1 MTLADISF
9 FTIWPFT
16 FLTVWACVLLLVDLF
31 IPKERKGIT
40 ALLAALGLA
49 FTLSF
54 TLMQIGT
61 QQTGFQ
67 GMVVADGF
75 STFVNALLLVSG
87 LLGVAL
93 AYGYVRRMGLE
104 RGEYYTLLLFS
115 VTGMMLMAQAAD
127 LIVVFLALELLSI
140 PLYVLAAFAR
150 PKVESEEAGLKY
162 FLLGAFATGFVVY
175 GTALVFGATGTT
187 NLAAIVA
194 ASGNGTSNLLLLAI
208 GSSLILVGLGFKV
221 AVVPFH
227 MWTPDVYQGA
237 PSAVTA
243 FMSSGAKIA
252 GFAALLRVFAT
263 AFPSIAS
270 DMTGIFWAVSAL
282 TMILGNVIAI
292 SQTNIKRLLAYSSIA
307 HAGYILMAF
316 VPYGNPDVAPVSIA
330 AGLFY
335 LVAYALTNFGAWGVV
350 IALEKSEGRGL
361 EIEDYAGL
369 ARKHPALAV
378 AMTVFMLSLIGLPP
392 TLGLV
397 GKIYLFRAVID
408 GGFYGLAVIGV
419 LTSLVSA
426 YYYLRVVVIMYMRD
440 GEPETEHESFLDLTT
455 IVTAVATV
463 VISLVPQFL
472 FAWASNAVLI
482 LNLPR

>member
-1 MTLADISF
+1 MTLTSADYS
-9 FTIWPFT
+9 TIWPLI
-16 FLTVWACVLLLVDLF
+16 FLTVWASALLLVDLF
-31 IPKERKGIT
+31 IPNERKGIT
-40 ALLAALGLA
+40 ALLSALGLA
-49 FTLSF
+49 LTLGFTLS
-54 TLMQIGT
+54 QIG
-61 QQTGFQ
+61 QGITGFN
-67 GMVVADGF
+67 GMVVLDGF
-75 STFVNALLLVSG
+75 SVFVNSLLLVSG

-93 AYGYVRRMGLE
+93 AYGYLKRMGLE

-150 PKVESEEAGLKY
+150 PKPESEEAGLKY

-175 GTALVFGATGTT
+175 GTALVFGATGST
-187 NLAAIVA
+187 NLVAILSFAAPGA
-194 ASGNGTSNLLLLAI
+194 SNLLLLSI
-208 GSSLILVGLGFKV
+208 GAALILVGFGFKV
-221 AVVPFH
+221 AAVPFH

-263 AFPSIAS
+263 AFPSIAVE
-270 DMTGIFWAVSAL
+270 MTGILWALAAL

-316 VPYGNPDVAPVSIA
+316 VPYGDPDVAPVSIA

-335 LVAYALTNFGAWGVV
+335 LVAYAVTNFGAWSVV
-350 IALEKSEGRGL
+350 IALEKESGKGL
-361 EIEDYAGL
+361 ELNDYAGL
-369 ARKHPALAV
+369 ARKHPALAA

-408 GGFYGLAVIGV
+408 GGFYGLAIIGV

-440 GEPETEHESFLDLTT
+440 GEPETERESFLDLTT
-455 IVTAVATV
+455 IVTAIATV

-472 FAWASNAVLI
+472 FAWASSAVLK
-482 LNLPR
+482 LF

>member
-1 MTLADISF
+1 MTQLDF
-9 FTIWPFT
+9 YTILPFT
-16 FLTVWACVLLLVDLF
+16 LLAVWACLLLLADLF

-40 ALLAALGLA
+40 ALLSAFGLALTLGFTLAQIGEEELGL
-49 FTLSF
+49 
-54 TLMQIGT
+54 
-61 QQTGFQ
+61 Q
-67 GMVVADGF
+67 GMVILDGF
-75 STFVNALLLVSG
+75 SIFVNALLLVSG

-93 AYGYVRRMGLE
+93 AYGYVKRMGIE
-104 RGEYYTLLLFS
+104 RGEYYTLMLFS

-150 PKVESEEAGLKY
+150 PNIESEEAGLKY

-187 NLAAIVA
+187 SIFEIIQKA
-194 ASGNGTSNLLLLAI
+194 ASSNTSGLLLSI
-208 GSSLILVGLGFKV
+208 GAALILVGLGFKV

-263 AFPSIAS
+263 AFPSLAT
-270 DMTGIFWAVSAL
+270 DMTGIFWALAAL
-282 TMILGNVIAI
+282 TMILGNVVAIA
-292 SQTNIKRLLAYSSIA
+292 QTNIKRLLAYSSIA

-335 LVAYALTNFGAWGVV
+335 LVAYAVTNFGAWGVV

-361 EIEDYAGL
+361 EIADYAGL
-369 ARKHPALAV
+369 ARKHPALAA
-378 AMTVFMLSLIGLPP
+378 AMTIFMLSLIGLPP

-408 GGFYGLAVIGV
+408 GGFYGLAIIGV
-419 LTSLVSA
+419 LTSLISA

-440 GEPETEHESFLDLTT
+440 GEPKTERESFLDLTT
-455 IVTAVATV
+455 AATALATV
-463 VISLVPQFL
+463 VLSLVPQFL
-472 FAWASNAVLI
+472 FAWASNAVLK
-482 LNLPR
+482 LF

>member
-1 MTLADISF
+1 MTQLDF
-9 FTIWPFT
+9 YTILPFT
-16 FLTVWACVLLLVDLF
+16 LLTVWACVLLLADLF
-31 IPKERKGIT
+31 IPKEGKGLT

-49 FTLSF
+49 LTLGFTLA
-54 TLMQIGT
+54 QIGEEGL
-61 QQTGFQ
+61 GFM
-67 GMVVADGF
+67 GMVVLDGF

-93 AYGYVRRMGLE
+93 AYGYVKRMGLE
-104 RGEYYTLLLFS
+104 RGEYYTLMLFS

-162 FLLGAFATGFVVY
+162 FLLGAFATGFIVY
-175 GTALVFGATGTT
+175 GTALVFGAAGTT
-187 NLAAIVA
+187 SIFEIIQNAATPNT
-194 ASGNGTSNLLLLAI
+194 SGLLLSI
-208 GSSLILVGLGFKV
+208 GAALILVGLGFKV

-263 AFPSIAS
+263 AFPSLAT
-270 DMTGIFWAVSAL
+270 DMTGIFWALAAL

-292 SQTNIKRLLAYSSIA
+292 AQTNIKRLLAYSSIA

-316 VPYGNPDVAPVSIA
+316 VPYGNPDVGPVSIA

-335 LVAYALTNFGAWGVV
+335 LVAYAVTNFGAWGVV

-361 EIEDYAGL
+361 EIADYAGL
-369 ARKHPALAV
+369 ARKHPALAA

-392 TLGLV
+392 TVGLI

-408 GGFYGLAVIGV
+408 GGFYGLAIIGV

-426 YYYLRVVVIMYMRD
+426 YYYLRVVVTMYMRD
-440 GEPETEHESFLDLTT
+440 GEPEAERESFLDLTT
-455 IVTAVATV
+455 TVTAVATV

-472 FAWASNAVLI
+472 FAWASSAVLK
-482 LNLPR
+482 LF